1 MKTFFFEDENG
12 QFFSANGK
20 RRFIKLNGNEARIL
34 LKEDRERGIRHR
46 FLKFI
51 IELPAND
58 EGDRITE
65 DSPDPII
72 EIVFI
77 EVPKGSEKSHRTEE
91 RREQYISQC
100 EKESGMETVSLYAP
114 LKEYEDLTLEE
125 TIALPEISVED
136 NVLHEIELEML
147 RRALKTLSDDELII
161 IHELYL
167 AEKTL
172 TERELSEKI
181 GIPQRTINH
190 RKQSI
195 LKKLK
200 KFLK

>member
-1 MKTFFFEDENG
+1 MKTFYFEDENG

-34 LKEDRERGIRHR
+34 LKEDREKGIRHR

-51 IELPAND
+51 IELPVND
-58 EGDRITE
+58 EGDRTTE

-77 EVPKGSEKSHRTEE
+77 EVPKGSENSYRTEE
-91 RREQYISQC
+91 RREQYISRC
-100 EKESGMETVSLYAP
+100 EKESGLETVSLYAP
-114 LKEYEDLTLEE
+114 LKEHEDLTIEE
-125 TIALPEISVED
+125 TIALPAVSVED
-136 NVLHEIELEML
+136 GVIHEIELEML
-147 RRALKTLSDDELII
+147 RRALKTLSVDELII

-200 KFLK
+200 KILK